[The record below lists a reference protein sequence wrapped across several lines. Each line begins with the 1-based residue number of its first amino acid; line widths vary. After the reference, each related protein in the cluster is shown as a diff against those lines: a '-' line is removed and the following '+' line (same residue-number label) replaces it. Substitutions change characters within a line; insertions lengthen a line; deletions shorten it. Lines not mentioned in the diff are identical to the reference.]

1 MIAYWKRANTVGKSN
16 KQDRRFQHGV
26 CIDVWIDQTMYVT
39 SDITKVTSY
48 SLLQRNGVLIKITQ
62 RWCITSCDNVS
73 VTLNTVSEFTWF
85 ASLKWRKTDYAD
97 RSCFIAWF
105 PEKQKMLTW
114 YQPVWSETMCILSK
128 SGEALSEDTSE
139 NILWPLPDPESLI
152 SFCVFLKT

>member
-62 RWCITSCDNVS
+62 R
-73 VTLNTVSEFTWF
+73 
-85 ASLKWRKTDYAD
+85 
-97 RSCFIAWF
+97 
-105 PEKQKMLTW
+105 
-114 YQPVWSETMCILSK
+114 
-128 SGEALSEDTSE
+128 
-139 NILWPLPDPESLI
+139 
-152 SFCVFLKT
+152 